1 MIALSTYIP
10 SAALITRELSAANR
24 AIPVFAA
31 HGTQDDVVP
40 AEMGMQ
46 ALELLRTLEL
56 APQWHTY
63 RMPHSVCP
71 QEIDDIGAW
80 LRARLSALPE
90 LAA

>member
-1 MIALSTYIP
+1 
-10 SAALITRELSAANR
+10 
-24 AIPVFAA
+24 
-31 HGTQDDVVP
+31 
-40 AEMGMQ
+40 MGMQ